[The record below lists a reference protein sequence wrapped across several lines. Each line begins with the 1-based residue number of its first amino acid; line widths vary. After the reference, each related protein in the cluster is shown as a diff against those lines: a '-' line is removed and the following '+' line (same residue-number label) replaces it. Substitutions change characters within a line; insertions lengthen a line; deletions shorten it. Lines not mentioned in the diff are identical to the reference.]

1 MLPVATV
8 SVVASTVVAVVG
20 TWGRIVWLWSEDKTV
35 SDVRDIG
42 PSDAPSAATT
52 GGSRRSVWPQH
63 FIFLNTSQVWPLL
76 SFIAGERQHS
86 WNCNGRFYKHFQEVL
101 VTGLLP

>member
-8 SVVASTVVAVVG
+8 SVVASTVVG

-42 PSDAPSAATT
+42 PGDAPSASST
-52 GGSRRSVWPQH
+52 GGPRRSVWPQH
-63 FIFLNTSQVWPLL
+63 FIFLNTSQVWSLL

-86 WNCNGRFYKHFQEVL
+86 WNCNGRFYKHFQGAL
-101 VTGLLP
+101 VTGLQQP